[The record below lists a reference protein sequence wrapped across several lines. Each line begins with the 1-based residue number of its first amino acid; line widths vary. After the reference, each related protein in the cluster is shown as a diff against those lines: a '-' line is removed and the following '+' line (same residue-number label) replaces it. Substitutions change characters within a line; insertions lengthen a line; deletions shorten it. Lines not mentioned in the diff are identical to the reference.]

1 MIWDAVMRLLKM
13 KESNHKPKKK
23 RKRPK
28 KIKLQSNS
36 LIYWCRSLLSIVNVT
51 HRKSKIEKKKQRCST
66 FNLAR
71 PCHAEIFVSF
81 LSHSDRMNGGEVD
94 MIGLLKM
101 IGIL

>member
-1 MIWDAVMRLLKM
+1 MTVKNEIV
-13 KESNHKPKKK
+13 KPQAKKK
-23 RKRPK
+23 KK
-28 KIKLQSNS
+28 KATEKIKLQSNS
-36 LIYWCRSLLSIVNVT
+36 VIYWCRSLLSIVNVT
-51 HRKSKIEKKKQRCST
+51 HRKSKIEKKTKKKQRCGT

-71 PCHAEIFVSF
+71 LCRAEIFVSF

>member
-1 MIWDAVMRLLKM
+1 MTVKNEIV
-13 KESNHKPKKK
+13 KPQAKKK
-23 RKRPK
+23 KK
-28 KIKLQSNS
+28 KATEKIKLQSNS
-36 LIYWCRSLLSIVNVT
+36 VIYWCRSLLSIVNVT
-51 HRKSKIEKKKQRCST
+51 HRKSKIEKKKKQRCGT

-71 PCHAEIFVSF
+71 PCRAEIFVSF

>member
-1 MIWDAVMRLLKM
+1 MTVKNEIV
-13 KESNHKPKKK
+13 KPQAKKK
-23 RKRPK
+23 KK
-28 KIKLQSNS
+28 KATEKIKLQSNS
-36 LIYWCRSLLSIVNVT
+36 VIYWCRSLLSIVNVT
-51 HRKSKIEKKKQRCST
+51 HRKSKIEKKKKKQRCGT

-71 PCHAEIFVSF
+71 PCRAEIFVSF

>member
-36 LIYWCRSLLSIVNVT
+36 VIYWCRSLLSIVNVT
-51 HRKSKIEKKKQRCST
+51 HRKSKIEKKKKGVALLIWRALVVQK
-66 FNLAR
+66 
-71 PCHAEIFVSF
+71 F
-81 LSHSDRMNGGEVD
+81 LF
-94 MIGLLKM
+94 LFCL
-101 IGIL
+101 ILTG

>member
-1 MIWDAVMRLLKM
+1 M
-13 KESNHKPKKK
+13 KESNHKSKKN
-23 RKRPK
+23 
-28 KIKLQSNS
+28 KLQSNS

>member
-1 MIWDAVMRLLKM
+1 MTVKNEIV
-13 KESNHKPKKK
+13 KPQAKKK
-23 RKRPK
+23 KK
-28 KIKLQSNS
+28 KATEKIKLQSNS
-36 LIYWCRSLLSIVNVT
+36 VIYWCRSLLSIVNVT
-51 HRKSKIEKKKQRCST
+51 HRKSKIKKKKKKQRCGT

-71 PCHAEIFVSF
+71 PCRAEIFVSF